1 MSGRLDRTRPLPQR
15 KGRRWL
21 TFAFAMLALS
31 GFAALA
37 GEMRES
43 DTARWDTAALHLAQ
57 QWRATHPLVEAV
69 MRELSSLGSTPVM
82 TLFTVLAAGC
92 LCMAGRPARA
102 AAVSLAMITGAL
114 AVTALKHGLGRARPD
129 PAFAALV
136 QEGLSFPSGHAS
148 MSAVFYLTV
157 GVLVAQ
163 QQERLRMRAFLIG
176 VAAFMAGLVGLT
188 RVMLGVHWAS
198 DVLAGWAFGAGWAAL
213 WFWIAS
219 HLRDARVARAG
230 RVS

>member
-1 MSGRLDRTRPLPQR
+1 MTLLQRLSLEYRTS
-15 KGRRWL
+15 RRWL

-43 DTARWDTAALHLAQ
+43 ETARWDMAALHLAQ
-57 QWRATHPLVEAV
+57 QWRAAHPMGLAV

-82 TLFTVLAAGC
+82 TLFTVLAAGY
-92 LCMAGRPARA
+92 LCTVGRPARA
-102 AAVSLAMITGAL
+102 VAVSLAMISAAL
-114 AVTALKHGLGRARPD
+114 AVTALKMGFGRARPD
-129 PAFAALV
+129 PIFAALV
-136 QEGLSFPSGHAS
+136 QDGLSFPSGHTS
-148 MSAVFYLTV
+148 MSAVFYLTA
-157 GVLVAQ
+157 GVLLAQ
-163 QQERLRMRAFLIG
+163 RQEGLRVRAFLIG
-176 VAAFMAGLVGLT
+176 IAAFMTVLIGVT

-219 HLRDARVARAG
+219 HLRDARAARAG
-230 RVS
+230 RDG

>member
-1 MSGRLDRTRPLPQR
+1 MLNLQSRAH
-15 KGRRWL
+15 RRWL
-21 TFAFAMLALS
+21 VFAFAMLTLS

-82 TLFTVLAAGC
+82 TLFTVLTAGY
-92 LCMAGRPARA
+92 LLIVGRPARA
-102 AAVSLAMITGAL
+102 AAVSLAMITASL
-114 AVTALKHGLGRARPD
+114 AVTALKLGFGRARPD
-129 PAFAALV
+129 PEFAALV
-136 QEGLSFPSGHAS
+136 ADGLSFPSGHAS
-148 MSAVFYLTV
+148 MSAVFYLTAS
-157 GVLVAQ
+157 VLVAQ
-163 QQERLRMRAFLIG
+163 RHKGLRVRAFLVGIG
-176 VAAFMAGLVGLT
+176 AFMAVLVGVT

-213 WFWIAS
+213 WFWLAA
-219 HLRDARVARAG
+219 HLRDTRVARAG
-230 RVS
+230 ADQG

>member
-1 MSGRLDRTRPLPQR
+1 LLQALGLQSRT
-15 KGRRWL
+15 GRRWL

-37 GEMRES
+37 SEMRES
-43 DTARWDTAALHLAQ
+43 ETTHWDTAALHLAQ
-57 QWRATHPLVEAV
+57 QWRASHPLVEAV

-82 TLFTVLAAGC
+82 TLFTVLAAGY

-102 AAVSLAMITGAL
+102 VAMSLAMVTGAL
-114 AVTALKHGLGRARPD
+114 AVTALKMGFGRARPD

-157 GVLVAQ
+157 GVLLAQ
-163 QQERLRMRAFLIG
+163 RQEGLRVRAFLIG
-176 VAAFMAGLVGLT
+176 IAALMTGLIGVT

-219 HLRDARVARAG
+219 HLRDARMNRAA
-230 RVS
+230 S

>member
-1 MSGRLDRTRPLPQR
+1 MTMLQRLLAEARTRR
-15 KGRRWL
+15 HWL

-37 GEMRES
+37 IEMREAE
-43 DTARWDTAALHLAQ
+43 TTRWDMAALHLAQ
-57 QWRATHPLVEAV
+57 QWRAAHPLVEAV

-82 TLFTVLAAGC
+82 TLFTVLAAGY
-92 LCMAGRPARA
+92 LCTVGRPARA
-102 AAVSLAMITGAL
+102 VAVSLAMISAAL
-114 AVTALKHGLGRARPD
+114 AVTALKMGFGRARPD

-136 QEGLSFPSGHAS
+136 QEGLSFPSGHTS
-148 MSAVFYLTV
+148 MSAVFYLTM
-157 GVLVAQ
+157 GVLLAQ
-163 QQERLRMRAFLIG
+163 RQEGLRVRAFLVGI
-176 VAAFMAGLVGLT
+176 AAFMTVLIGVT

-219 HLRDARVARAG
+219 HLRDARAARASRDG
-230 RVS
+230 

>member
-1 MSGRLDRTRPLPQR
+1 MNLLRDPSPRM
-15 KGRRWL
+15 RRWL

-31 GFAALA
+31 GFGALA
-37 GEMRES
+37 SEMREA
-43 DTARWDTAALHLAQ
+43 DTARWDMAALHLAQ
-57 QWRATHPLVEAV
+57 QWRAAHPLVEAI

-82 TLFTVLAAGC
+82 TLFTVLAAGY
-92 LCMAGRPARA
+92 LYMAGRPGRA
-102 AAVSLAMITGAL
+102 VAVSLAMITGAL
-114 AVTALKHGLGRARPD
+114 AVTALKLGFGRARPD

-148 MSAVFYLTV
+148 MSAMFYLTI
-157 GVLVAQ
+157 GVLLAQ
-163 QQERLRMRAFLIG
+163 RQEGLRVRSFLVG
-176 VAAFMAGLVGLT
+176 VAAFMTVVVGIT

-219 HLRDARVARAG
+219 HLRDARAGSPAAAR
-230 RVS
+230 S

>member
-1 MSGRLDRTRPLPQR
+1 MSWLQRLGLQARTR
-15 KGRRWL
+15 RRWL

-37 GEMRES
+37 GEMREA
-43 DTARWDTAALHLAQ
+43 DTARWDLAALHLAQ

-82 TLFTVLAAGC
+82 TLFTVLTAGY
-92 LCMAGRPARA
+92 LCVVGRPARA
-102 AAVSLAMITGAL
+102 AAVSLAMISAAL
-114 AVTALKHGLGRARPD
+114 AVTALKMGFGRARPD

-136 QEGLSFPSGHAS
+136 QEGLSFPSGHTS

-157 GVLVAQ
+157 GVLLAQ
-163 QQERLRMRAFLIG
+163 RQEGLRVRAFLIG
-176 VAAFMAGLVGLT
+176 IAAFMTGMIGVT

-219 HLRDARVARAG
+219 HLRDARMTRAG
-230 RVS
+230 IDR